1 MPSEVREQLRGLLRD
16 FSSGYPSDKMTDI
29 YLNRILS
36 VIGEEI
42 EKAIDIEP
50 ELPGDMPDDMW
61 EVLKNDKELCTES
74 HRLTV
79 RKTKEN
85 IKNRILTDLRARLE
99 K

>member
-1 MPSEVREQLRGLLRD
+1 MPNDVREKIAEILAIRFDG
-16 FSSGYPSDKMTDI
+16 SSEMYQAT
-29 YLNRILS
+29 ILKILF

>member
-42 EKAIDIEP
+42 EGMEQEMVSDD
-50 ELPGDMPDDMW
+50 LTYGDTQYNSNA
-61 EVLKNDKELCTES
+61 VRYGINLC
-74 HRLTV
+74 
-79 RKTKEN
+79 
-85 IKNRILTDLRARLE
+85 LTDLRARLE